1 MKRVMCF
8 LCLWMPAVVLADK
21 APSNAEVVNLL
32 QTACDRGEA
41 DNCANLAAM
50 YYSGDGVARNRQKA
64 FQLFERACKG
74 GDMTGCANLARMY
87 ELGEAV
93 GTDKARARQL
103 YARACEEGVHMG
115 CQAAKRLQHD
125 GR

>member
-1 MKRVMCF
+1 MKPVIWF
-8 LCLWMPAVVLADK
+8 LCLWLPGLLLASETVSE
-21 APSNAEVVNLL
+21 PEVVALL
-32 QTACDRGEA
+32 QKACDQGEA
-41 DNCANLAAM
+41 DNCTNLAAM
-50 YYSGDGVARNRQKA
+50 YYSGDGVAQNRQKA
-64 FQLFERACKG
+64 FQLFDQACKG

-103 YARACEEGVHMG
+103 YARACEEGVSMG

>member
-1 MKRVMCF
+1 MKAVFLF
-8 LCLWMPAVVLADK
+8 LCLGMPGLLLAGEGAVDV
-21 APSNAEVVNLL
+21 EVATLL
-32 QTACDRGEA
+32 QQACDRGEA